1 MNPSVP
7 TPASLQ
13 SSARPSARPFTRPL
27 TPARRIASE
36 AEALE
41 TAARLADRFAA
52 RGAEIDAAGT
62 LPADVVDE
70 FSGSGLWAIT
80 IPAEYG
86 GLGASTGTLV
96 EVIARISAADPSLGQ
111 IPQNHFCLVEDVNLS
126 GTADQ
131 KRFFFDLILDGART
145 ANAFSEAGGKTAADI
160 STRILRDGDDYVVN
174 GRKFYAT
181 GTAYA
186 HWIPVLGVDD
196 EGRELLAFAP
206 ADADGLHVVGDWDA
220 FGQRATASGSVV
232 LADLRVP
239 ASRVFPMYREYE
251 EPTIA
256 GPLAQITTAAI
267 DLGIARGAFAATLEA
282 VRASRPWIDANVETA
297 TADPLTLSELGRLDI
312 DIDAADALLQRAAVV
327 LDQAKARS
335 TEDSVAAASVAVA
348 RAKVLTTEAALA
360 AGSKLNE
367 LGGTRSTVGGKRLDR
382 FWRNARVH
390 TLHDPVRWKFH
401 LVGNYVLNGV
411 RPARHSWN

>member
-1 MNPSVP
+1 MNSPVP
-7 TPASLQ
+7 TPVST
-13 SSARPSARPFTRPL
+13 S
-27 TPARRIASE
+27 PATQPATQAYRITSE
-36 AEALE
+36 AEAL
-41 TAARLADRFAA
+41 AVASQLADKFAR

-70 FSGSGLWAIT
+70 FSDSGLWAIT
-80 IPAEYG
+80 VPLEYG
-86 GLGASTGTLV
+86 GLGASTATLV

-111 IPQNHFCLVEDVNLS
+111 IPQNHFCLVEDINLS
-126 GTADQ
+126 GTEEQ
-131 KRFFFDLILDGART
+131 KSFFFELILNGART

-160 STRILRDGDDYVVN
+160 STRIVHDGDDYVIN

-186 HWIPVLGVDD
+186 HWIPVLGID
-196 EGRELLAFAP
+196 EDGHELLAFAP
-206 ADADGLHVVGDWDA
+206 AGADGLQVLGDWDS

-232 LADLRVP
+232 LTDLRVP

-267 DLGIARGAFAATLEA
+267 DLGIARGAFDATLDA
-282 VRASRPWIDANVETA
+282 VRASRPWIDAKVDAA
-297 TADPLTLSELGRLDI
+297 TEDPLTLSELGRLDI
-312 DIDAADALLQRAAVV
+312 DIHAADALMQRAALV
-327 LDQAKARS
+327 LDQAKAHS
-335 TEDSVAAASVAVA
+335 TEDSVAAASIAVA
-348 RAKVLTTEAALA
+348 RAKALSIEAALA

-367 LGGTRSTVGGKRLDR
+367 LGGARSTLGGKRLDR
-382 FWRNARVH
+382 YWRNARVH
-390 TLHDPVRWKFH
+390 SLHDPVRWKFH
-401 LVGNYVLNGV
+401 LIGNYVLNGV